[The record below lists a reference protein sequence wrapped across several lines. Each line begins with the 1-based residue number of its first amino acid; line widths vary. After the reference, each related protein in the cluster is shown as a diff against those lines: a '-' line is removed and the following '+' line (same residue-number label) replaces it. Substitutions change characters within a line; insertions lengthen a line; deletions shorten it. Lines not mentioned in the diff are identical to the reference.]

1 MPLSQV
7 LYVLEAMFYIAM
19 TVLAMP
25 APAIKIRLAQGHGLL
40 PLQGVLR

>member
-7 LYVLEAMFYIAM
+7 LYVLEAMS
-19 TVLAMP
+19 VLAMP